1 MKLHLV
7 LIFLFINSFADS
19 IPVPNVHE
27 ESLLQYLD
35 SDFAQW
41 KIMESIY
48 AEALRE
54 EADSLAEE
62 ISRHLLRVPETA
74 DAFSA
79 AHRAFFTYAE
89 SQAAYSEEVQWKDLT
104 SGESSWGSGYG
115 DTALSVLC
123 SLYWERVLYYREVL
137 SSVSGGGFTDA
148 VFKTLPYEEI
158 GGY

>member
-1 MKLHLV
+1 MLLT
-7 LIFLFINSFADS
+7 LAFSDS
-19 IPVPNVHE
+19 IPVPDIHE
-27 ESLLQYLD
+27 ESLLDYLD
-35 SDFAQW
+35 NDYAQW

-48 AEALRE
+48 AVTLRE

-62 ISRHLLRVPETA
+62 ITLRLQRAPEAA
-74 DAFSA
+74 DAFLA
-79 AHRAFFTYAE
+79 THEAFFSFAE
-89 SQAAYSEEVQWKDLT
+89 TQAAYSEEVQWNDLT
-104 SGESSWGSGYG
+104 TGESSWGTGYG